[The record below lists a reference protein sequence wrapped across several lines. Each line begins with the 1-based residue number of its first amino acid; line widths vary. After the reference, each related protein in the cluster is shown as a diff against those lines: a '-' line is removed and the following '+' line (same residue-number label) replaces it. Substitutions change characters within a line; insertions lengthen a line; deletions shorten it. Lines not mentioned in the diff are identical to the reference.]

1 MHHSPHIRLDIQGL
15 RAIAV
20 LSVVIFHA
28 WPTALPGG
36 YIGVDVFFVISGYL
50 ISSIL
55 IKDIE
60 SSRFSIVEFYRRR
73 IARIFPALFLMLGTV
88 AAVGYLVLTPTELK
102 ELGRNLVSTTFFV
115 SNIDFWLL
123 TGYFDGAA
131 DLKPLLHTWSLA
143 VEEQFY
149 IVYPPLLYLLFKRF
163 GRNRITQLA
172 IAGAVLGLVFSE
184 LAVHRWPTAAY
195 FLAPA
200 RAFELL
206 IGCALACAGAKAMS
220 PRWAAIASVLGLAL
234 IIGPLAFYSTA
245 TPFPGVAAAVPTLG
259 TALVIWAGNGT
270 APVGNRLIATTPFR
284 FFGDISYS
292 FYLWH
297 WPVLAYARNLY
308 GLELHPLVALAA
320 VLLAVLLSL
329 GSFHLIEQ
337 PVLKRKLP
345 TRTCFK
351 YGALADLGAVALAA
365 LFTLG
370 QGLPSRFTPE
380 VHALFEASN
389 DFNTRRVQ
397 CHNDAG
403 LPIPYARNCVYG
415 ANDIAPDLA
424 VWGDSHGTELVAALG
439 EQARLAHRS
448 LLQITASACPPAL
461 GFKSKERPHCD
472 ELNRQTLDGLLG
484 DPRIKTV
491 MLVANPAR
499 YDESELEKGFLD
511 TVRRLSSSGKKIILV
526 SAIPVMTQDP
536 PSFIGRAQSLHQDLE
551 SLGRPRPAYEQ
562 ETRKWQAFVQSLHAK
577 YRTEYFDPSSMLCDE
592 TLCHMYRRDAG
603 VLYFNSDHLS
613 LKGAAFVTRELG
625 RQIYTDVRT
634 QKVQSPVAAIKV
646 PSLHQTFQE
655 ST

>member
-60 SSRFSIVEFYRRR
+60 RDRFSIVEFYRRR
-73 IARIFPALFLMLGTV
+73 IARIFPALFLMLASV
-88 AAVGYLVLTPTELK
+88 AAVGWLVLTPAELK
-102 ELGRNLVSTTFFV
+102 ELGRILVSTIFFA

-149 IVYPPLLYLLFKRF
+149 IVYPPLLYLLFSRL
-163 GRNRITQLA
+163 GRHRVTQLA
-172 IAGAVLGLVFSE
+172 IGGVVLGLAFSE

-206 IGCALACAGAKAMS
+206 IGCALACGG
-220 PRWAAIASVLGLAL
+220 PRAVPPRLAATASALGLAL
-234 IIGPLAFYSTA
+234 ILGPLLFYANA
-245 TPFPGVAAAVPTLG
+245 TPFPGVAAAIPTLG
-259 TALVIWAGNGT
+259 TALVIGAGSS
-270 APVGNRLIATTPFR
+270 AQPAGNRLISSLPMR
-284 FFGDISYS
+284 FFGNISYS

-308 GLELHPLVALAA
+308 GLELPPLVAAGS
-320 VLLAVLLSL
+320 VLLAVLLSV
-329 GSFHLIEQ
+329 GSYHLVEQ
-337 PVLKRKLP
+337 PVLKRQLP
-345 TRTCFK
+345 TAMCFK
-351 YGALADLGAVALAA
+351 YGALADFGALALAA

-380 VHALFEASN
+380 VHALFEARN
-389 DFNTRRVQ
+389 DFNARRVQ

-403 LPIPYARNCVYG
+403 RPIPYARNCVYG
-415 ANDIAPDLA
+415 APGVPPDLA

-439 EQARLAHRS
+439 DQARLAHRAI
-448 LLQITASACPPAL
+448 LQITASACPPAL
-461 GFKSKERPHCD
+461 GFRSKERPHCA
-472 ELNRQTLDGLLG
+472 ELNQQTLEGLQG
-484 DPRIKTV
+484 DPRIQTV
-491 MLVANPAR
+491 LLVANPAR
-499 YDESELEKGFLD
+499 YDESQLEHGFQE
-511 TVRRLSSSGKKIILV
+511 TVQRLSAAGKKIILT

-536 PSFIGRAQSLHQDLE
+536 PSFIGRAQSLSQDLE
-551 SLGRPRPAYEQ
+551 TLGRPRRAFEQ
-562 ETRKWQAFVQSLHAK
+562 ETRSWQTFLQTLQARYQ
-577 YRTEYFDPSSMLCDE
+577 TQYFDPSTALCDDSV
-592 TLCHMYRRDAG
+592 CHMYRRDTG

-613 LKGAAFVTRELG
+613 LKGAAFATQELG
-625 RQIYTDVRT
+625 REIYTGVRPEQAQT
-634 QKVQSPVAAIKV
+634 SLAALRVA
-646 PSLHQTFQE
+646 PSQ
-655 ST
+655 

>member
-28 WPTALPGG
+28 WPAALPGG

-55 IKDIE
+55 LKDIE
-60 SSRFSIVEFYRRR
+60 AGRFSIVEFYRRR
-73 IARIFPALFLMLGTV
+73 VARIFPALFLMLAAV
-88 AAVGYLVLTPTELK
+88 AATGYLILTPAELK
-102 ELGRNLVSTTFFV
+102 ELGRNLLSTTFFV

-149 IVYPPLLYLLFKRF
+149 IVYPPLLYLLFSRL
-163 GRNRITQLA
+163 GRTRVTQLA
-172 IAGAVLGLVFSE
+172 VSGAVLGLAFSE

-206 IGCALACAGAKAMS
+206 IGCALACGGAKAIR
-220 PRWAAIASVLGLAL
+220 PRWAATASILGLAL
-234 IIGPLAFYSTA
+234 IVGPLVFYSNA
-245 TPFPGVAAAVPTLG
+245 TPFPGFAAAIPTAG
-259 TALVIWAGNGT
+259 TAMVIWAGSG
-270 APVGNRLIATTPFR
+270 AQPAGNRLISSPPFR

-308 GLELHPLVALAA
+308 GLELPAPVAAAA
-320 VLLAVLLSL
+320 VLLAVMLSL
-329 GSFHLIEQ
+329 GSFHFVEQ
-337 PVLKRKLP
+337 PVLKRRLP

-351 YGALADLGAVALAA
+351 YGALADLGALALAA
-365 LFTLG
+365 LFVVG
-370 QGLPSRFTPE
+370 HGLPSRFTPE
-380 VHALFEASN
+380 AHALFEARN
-389 DFNTRRVQ
+389 DFNARRVQ

-403 LPIPYARNCVYG
+403 QPIPYARNCVYG
-415 ANDIAPDLA
+415 APGTTPDLA

-448 LLQITASACPPAL
+448 ILQITASACPPAL

-472 ELNRQTLDGLLG
+472 QLNRQTLDGLLA
-484 DPRIKTV
+484 DPRIQTV
-491 MLVANPAR
+491 LLVANPTR
-499 YDESELEKGFLD
+499 YEEPQLEQGFQE
-511 TVRRLSSSGKKIILV
+511 TVQRLSASGKKIILT

-536 PSFIGRAQSLHQDLE
+536 PSFVGRAQSLHQDLE
-551 SLGRPRPAYEQ
+551 SLGRPRAAYEQ
-562 ETRKWQAFVQSLHAK
+562 ETRNWQAFIQSLQAR
-577 YRTEYFDPSSMLCDE
+577 YQTQYFDPSAALCDNS
-592 TLCHMYRRDAG
+592 LCHMYRRDTG

-613 LKGAAFVTRELG
+613 LKGAAFVTGELA
-625 RQIYTDVRT
+625 RQIYTGVRPEKA
-634 QKVQSPVAAIKV
+634 QGQLAALRV
-646 PSLHQTFQE
+646 PASQ
-655 ST
+655 

>member
-1 MHHSPHIRLDIQGL
+1 MHNSPHIRLDIQGL

-20 LSVVIFHA
+20 LSVVLFHA
-28 WPTALPGG
+28 WPSALPGG

-60 SSRFSIVEFYRRR
+60 RGRFSIVEFYRRR
-73 IARIFPALFLMLGTV
+73 IARIFPALFLMLAAV
-88 AAVGYLVLTPTELK
+88 AAAGYVVLTPAELK

-149 IVYPPLLYLLFKRF
+149 IVYPPLLYLLFRRL
-163 GRNRITQLA
+163 GRARVTRLA
-172 IAGAVLGLVFSE
+172 VGGAVLGLAFSE
-184 LAVHRWPTAAY
+184 LAVNRWPTAAY

-206 IGCALACAGAKAMS
+206 IGCALACGDAKALP
-220 PRWAAIASVLGLAL
+220 PRWAATASMLGLAL
-234 IIGPLAFYSTA
+234 IVGPLAIYTSA
-245 TPFPGVAAAVPTLG
+245 TPFPGIAAAIPTLG
-259 TALVIWAGNGT
+259 TALVIWAGSAT
-270 APVGNRLIATTPFR
+270 QPVGNRLISSLPFR

-308 GLELHPLVALAA
+308 GLELPPLVAAAA
-320 VLLAVLLSL
+320 VLLALLLSL
-329 GSFHLIEQ
+329 GSFHLVEQ
-337 PVLKRKLP
+337 PVLRRRLP
-345 TRTCFK
+345 TATCFQ
-351 YGALADLGAVALAA
+351 YGALANLGAVALAA
-365 LFTLG
+365 VFALG
-370 QGLPSRFTPE
+370 QGLPSRFTPD
-380 VHALFEASN
+380 VHALFEARN
-389 DFNTRRVQ
+389 DFNALRAK

-403 LPIPYARNCVYG
+403 QPIPYARNCVYG
-415 ANDIAPDLA
+415 AADAEPDLA

-439 EQARLAHRS
+439 EQARLASRS
-448 LLQITASACPPAL
+448 ILQITASACPPAL

-472 ELNRQTLDGLLG
+472 ELNRQTLDGLLA

-491 MLVANPAR
+491 LLVANPAR
-499 YDESELEKGFLD
+499 YDQQALEQGFQQ
-511 TVRRLSSSGKKIILV
+511 TVQHLSAGGKKIILS

-536 PSFIGRAQSLHQDLE
+536 PAFIGRAQSLHQDLE
-551 SLGRPRPAYEQ
+551 SLGRPRPAFEQ
-562 ETRKWQAFVQSLHAK
+562 ETRRWQSFTHALQAR
-577 YRTEYFDPSSMLCDE
+577 YQTGYLDPSAALCDSAR
-592 TLCHMYRRDAG
+592 CHMYRHDTG

-613 LKGAAFVTRELG
+613 LKGAALVTRELA
-625 RQIYTDVRT
+625 RDIYMG
-634 QKVQSPVAAIKV
+634 VAAGNI
-646 PSLHQTFQE
+646 PSQVATLRVTA
-655 ST
+655 SR

>member
-1 MHHSPHIRLDIQGL
+1 MHQSPHIRLDIQGL

-28 WPTALPGG
+28 WPAALPGG
-36 YIGVDVFFVISGYL
+36 YIGVDIFFVISGYL

-60 SSRFSIVEFYRRR
+60 GQRYSIVEFYRRR
-73 IARIFPALFLMLGTV
+73 IARIFPALYLML
-88 AAVGYLVLTPTELK
+88 AAVAVGGYVVLTPDGLK

-149 IVYPPLLYLLFKRF
+149 IVYPPLLYLLLSRL
-163 GRNRITQLA
+163 GRSRVTWLA
-172 IAGAVLGLVFSE
+172 MGGAALGLAFSE

-195 FLAPA
+195 FLAPS

-206 IGCALACAGAKAMS
+206 IGCALACGATRPA
-220 PRWAAIASVLGLAL
+220 PQRWAGIASATGLAL
-234 IIGPLAFYSTA
+234 IALPLAIYSNA
-245 TPFPGVAAAVPTLG
+245 TPFPGLAAAVPTLG
-259 TALVIWAGNGT
+259 TALIIWAGGRA
-270 APVGNRLIATTPFR
+270 APAGNRWISTPPLR

-292 FYLWH
+292 LYLWH

-308 GLELHPLVALAA
+308 GLELPPTVAAAA
-320 VLLAVLLSL
+320 VVLAVML
-329 GSFHLIEQ
+329 GLASFHLVEQ
-337 PVLKRKLP
+337 PVLQRRP
-345 TRTCFK
+345 STRTCFQW
-351 YGALADLGAVALAA
+351 GAAMNLGAVALAA
-365 LFTLG
+365 LFVMG
-370 QGLPSRFTPE
+370 QGLPARFTPE
-380 VHALFEASN
+380 VHALFEARN
-389 DFNTRRVQ
+389 DFNSRRGL

-403 LPIPYARNCVYG
+403 KPIPYARNCSYG
-415 ANDIAPDLA
+415 AAGTAPDVA

-439 EQARLAHRS
+439 EQARLSGRS

-484 DPRIKTV
+484 DPHIKTV
-491 MLVANPAR
+491 LLVANPAR
-499 YDESELEKGFLD
+499 YDEAMLEQGFRA
-511 TVRRLSSSGKKIILV
+511 TVERLAASGKKIVLV

-536 PSFIGRAQSLHQDLE
+536 PAFVGRAKSLSHDLE
-551 SLGRPRPAYEQ
+551 SLGRPRQAYEQ
-562 ETRKWQAFVQSLHAK
+562 ETGQWQAFVQALHIQYQTGYFEPASL
-577 YRTEYFDPSSMLCDE
+577 LCDAK
-592 TLCHMYRRDAG
+592 LCHMYQRDTG

-613 LKGAAFVTRELG
+613 LKGASLVADQIA
-625 RQIYTDVRT
+625 RQIYTDVSPE
-634 QKVQSPVAAIKV
+634 KAQSQLASFKV
-646 PSLHQTFQE
+646 PISQ
-655 ST
+655 